1 MKKLMMMTTAA
12 MALMAGFTQAAT
24 VSWNSGTIQDPVTG
38 LNIGA
43 TTDAYLAQVWFYTD
57 ALGTPFAANGV
68 LTDTTSTALSA
79 FGLNNGG
86 SNFTDGA
93 PAGTYFAQ
101 MIITSSD
108 GIWKLDSGIVA
119 LGAMPTA
126 PASLILN
133 FTSGQGTL
141 EGTAGGT
148 TFTSGWEQ
156 IPEPTSVALLMLGV
170 AAIGLRRRFRK

>member
-1 MKKLMMMTTAA
+1 MKKLMMTTAA
-12 MALMAGFTQAAT
+12 LALMAGFAQAAV
-24 VSWNSGTIQDPVTG
+24 VSWSSGTIKDPVTG

-57 ALGTPFAANGV
+57 AAGLNEFAAGGT
-68 LTDTTSTALSA
+68 LTDTTSSSL
-79 FGLNNGG
+79 G
-86 SNFTDGA
+86 SNFQGSGNTFTDGA
-93 PAGTYFAQ
+93 PAGTYYAQ
-101 MIITSSD
+101 MIITSTD
-108 GIWKLDSGIVA
+108 GLWKMDSGIVA
-119 LGAMPTA
+119 LGAIPNA
-126 PASLILN
+126 PAVMGLN
-133 FTSGQGTL
+133 FSSGQGTL